1 MLYENV
7 FVFSGQISSK
17 AADKKLDDF
26 LEQIKKL
33 GGKILKKESW
43 GLRTLAYKIKK
54 NSKGY
59 YFMTISESESNI
71 YTDFDKKVK
80 QDDEFLR
87 FLNIKIKSYDKNSSL
102 LDDSRSQDIRS

>member
-7 FVFSGQISSK
+7 FVFSGQISDK
-17 AADKKLDDF
+17 AAEKKLDGF
-26 LEQIKKL
+26 TEEIKKL

-43 GLRTLAYKIKK
+43 GLRSLAYKIKK

-59 YFMTISESESNI
+59 YFMTISESDSDI
-71 YTDFDKKVK
+71 YKDFDKKVK

-102 LDDSRSQDIRS
+102 LEDNKSQEAR